1 LIKIGDEKMG
11 RLENKVAVVTGA
23 SSGMG
28 EAIAKLFASEGASV
42 VAMARRKERLD
53 DLIKEIEAGGGKAT
67 AVAGDVTIE
76 EDVQNSIK
84 TAVDE
89 YGKLDIVISNA
100 GLLDQMTPVADVTDD
115 LWDAVFDVNVKGPMR
130 FFRAAIPLMEE
141 AGGGTFV
148 TVSSLGGIKCG
159 IAGSTYIASKHAVL
173 GLAKSVAYMYADKNI
188 RSNVIAPGAVMTEMG
203 QTSDTSE
210 RGMERAQLTMA
221 CMPRMGEAS
230 EIAQLALFLASDE
243 SSLVNGA
250 VVTADAGWG
259 AG

>member
-1 LIKIGDEKMG
+1 MG
-11 RLENKVAVVTGA
+11 RLENKVAIVTGA

-28 EAIAKLFASEGASV
+28 EQIALLFAKEGASV
-42 VAMARRKERLD
+42 VAIARRKERLA
-53 DLIKEIEAGGGKAT
+53 DLVEKIEAEGGQAI
-67 AVAGDVTIE
+67 AIAGDVTSE
-76 EDVQNSIK
+76 DDVQAAIK
-84 TAVDE
+84 AAVDE
-89 YGKLDIVISNA
+89 YDKLDIVVNNA
-100 GLLDQMTPVADVTDD
+100 GLLDKMTPVGEVTDD

-130 FFRAAIPLMEE
+130 FFRAALPVMED
-141 AGGGTFV
+141 AGQGTFV
-148 TVSSLGGIKCG
+148 TIASLGGIKCG

-188 RSNVIAPGAVMTEMG
+188 RSNVIAPGAVNTEMG
-203 QTSDTSE
+203 QDPDTSE
-210 RGMERAQLTMA
+210 IGMGRAQLTMA
-221 CMPRMGEAS
+221 CIPRMGEAN